1 MLQKSPHS
9 LCCPRCK
16 STSDCEEEGTQ
27 QLLTPII
34 FQDQHIHWD
43 KTKEGR
49 EQKCKH
55 WRGPGIAFF
64 VEHFTHT
71 LQHLLRITHPPG
83 ESPACFISYQTTCS
97 PHLPQQKYS
106 TIFAFLR
113 SISYTGVQN
122 SMTMLIFIP
131 FDIQIWEIFKLI
143 EREILFS
150 HGICVNLCKVNSRC
164 QIMTSPRKFK
174 NKSSRMKQIFNISK
188 ICKLYRLNKVISEF
202 PLSSSQ

>member
-1 MLQKSPHS
+1 MGGEIEDRLRGAVAGDSVCS
-9 LCCPRCK
+9 LCEDMWEKYYGAVKHYTEQTFPAQISRFQQ
-16 STSDCEEEGTQ
+16 TQ
-27 QLLTPII
+27 
-34 FQDQHIHWD
+34 
-43 KTKEGR
+43 
-49 EQKCKH
+49 
-55 WRGPGIAFF
+55 
-64 VEHFTHT
+64 TH
-71 LQHLLRITHPPG
+71 R
-83 ESPACFISYQTTCS
+83 PA
-97 PHLPQQKYS
+97 QQKDS
-106 TIFAFLR
+106 TIFAFLH